1 MNNSDRAGILAAI
14 LIIDSSISKVNKEL
28 IESMNELKQLAEK
41 QSDLKKT
48 IKYLLVSKKFLNV
61 QVLSELGF

>member
-28 IESMNELKQLAEK
+28 IESRNELKQLAEK